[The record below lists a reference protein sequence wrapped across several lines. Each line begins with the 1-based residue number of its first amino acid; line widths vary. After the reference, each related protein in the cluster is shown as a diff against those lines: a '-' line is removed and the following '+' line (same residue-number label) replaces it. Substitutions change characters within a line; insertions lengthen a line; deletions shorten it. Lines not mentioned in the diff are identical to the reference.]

1 MSSLK
6 EWEEWWE
13 NYLIRRKQKEALRTH
28 IRDVLQKKAK
38 EFRTSFDDC
47 FYDES
52 LYEKHSQVKDVLAQ
66 QFDGKANRAL
76 VERLEMNAL
85 RISSMNV
92 KRNIAY
98 ESIQL

>member
-1 MSSLK
+1 MK

-38 EFRTSFDDC
+38 EFRTSFDDF

-52 LYEKHSQVKDVLAQ
+52 LYEKHSQVKDALAQ
-66 QFDGKANRAL
+66 QFDGKANRGL

>member
-1 MSSLK
+1 MK

-13 NYLIRRKQKEALRTH
+13 NYLIRRKQKEALRKY

-38 EFRTSFDDC
+38 EFRTSFDDF

-66 QFDGKANRAL
+66 QFDGKANRGL

>member
-1 MSSLK
+1 MK

-38 EFRTSFDDC
+38 ACKTTFNEC

-52 LYEKHSQVKDVLAQ
+52 LYEKHSQVKDALAQ